1 MKSKAYRKELD
12 HLQRELVQM
21 QQWVI
26 RESKKVVILFE
37 GRDAAGKGS
46 TIKRI
51 IERLNPNHYR
61 VVAKGKPTPEETKQK
76 YFTRWRRELPD
87 EGEIAIFDRSWYT
100 RAGVE
105 SVMGFATQEEITKYY
120 SDVKKFE
127 KKLTDEGYIVL
138 KYWLSITQE
147 VQEKRFQNR
156 LEDDHKRWKLSEM
169 DLASRV
175 RFDEYTKAKDRM
187 FKKTNFKSSPW
198 TIVNANKKKECRL
211 DVIESIINSIPYTFK
226 WIPPSALEPVTLSAP
241 TIQPSN
247 ITQIGFNNEPCITDT
262 A

>member
-1 MKSKAYRKELD
+1 MKNKTYKKELD
-12 HLQRELVQM
+12 YLQRELVQL

-26 RESKKVVILFE
+26 RENKKVVIIFE

-61 VVAKGKPTPEETKQK
+61 VVAKGKPTPEENKQK
-76 YFTRWRRELPD
+76 YFTRWRRELPT

-105 SVMGFATQEEITKYY
+105 SVMGFSTQEEISKYY
-120 SDVKKFE
+120 TDVKKFE
-127 KKLTDEGYIVL
+127 KKLTDSGVIVL

-147 VQEKRFQNR
+147 VQEKRFKDR
-156 LEDDHKRWKLSEM
+156 LEDDHKRWKLSAM

-175 RFDEYTKAKDRM
+175 RFDDYTKAKERM
-187 FKKTNFKSSPW
+187 FKKTNYKASPW

-211 DVIESIINSIPYTFK
+211 DVIESIINSIPYSFK
-226 WIPPSALEPVTLSAP
+226 WIPPSSLKPVKISKP
-241 TIQPSN
+241 NIQPAN
-247 ITQIGFNNEPCITDT
+247 IHKIGFDNESHNTNTD
-262 A
+262 